1 MLKCIDENDKQIVIK
16 EYLPIK
22 LNISY
27 KDISSKKYQ
36 TILNIRI
43 NNYVVG
49 KHIDIKDEIVIYG
62 NLNFE

>member
-1 MLKCIDENDKQIVIK
+1 VLKCIDENDKQIVVK

-27 KDISSKKYQ
+27 KDISSKTYE
-36 TILNIRI
+36 TIMNIRI
-43 NNYVVG
+43 SNYVAG
-49 KHIDIKDEIVIYG
+49 KNIDKKDEIVVYG